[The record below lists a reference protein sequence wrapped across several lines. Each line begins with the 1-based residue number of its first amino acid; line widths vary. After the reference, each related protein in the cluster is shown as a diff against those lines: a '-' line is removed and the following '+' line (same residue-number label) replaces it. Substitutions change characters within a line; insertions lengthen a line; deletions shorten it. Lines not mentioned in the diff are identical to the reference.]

1 VFSFCNKAIPDPEV
15 EVGVSEAFV
24 AAGLERGDADSDGD
38 VAAEADSD
46 VTAGVAEAFVAAGVE
61 VSGVVG
67 WGVEASGVVGWGVEV
82 SGVVG
87 WGMEDSGVVG
97 ATVAASLYI
106 NRVFSYP
113 SKANLF
119 LICSAN
125 CSFCAAV
132 KSDLALYNLYANSNG
147 ATSSAHGTTG
157 LGDNGHVCHNGSV
170 KSGPNASPYKMEVQ
184 HPMPAFSNSVRT
196 VWMSVWHGVGG
207 ASHVTPARQLAG

>member
-67 WGVEASGVVGWGVEV
+67 WGVEV

-87 WGMEDSGVVG
+87 WGMEVSGVVG

-125 CSFCAAV
+125 RFFCAAV

-147 ATSSAHGTTG
+147 TTSSTHGTTG
-157 LGDNGHVCHNGSV
+157 LADNGHVCHNGSV

-196 VWMSVWHGVGG
+196 VWMSVWH
-207 ASHVTPARQLAG
+207 